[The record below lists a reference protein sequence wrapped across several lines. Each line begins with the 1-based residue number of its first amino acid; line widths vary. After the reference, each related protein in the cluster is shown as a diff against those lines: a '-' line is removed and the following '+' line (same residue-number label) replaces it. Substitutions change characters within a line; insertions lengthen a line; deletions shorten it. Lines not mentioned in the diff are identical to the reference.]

1 MKSRLVQWRDKLALV
16 AEVFAI
22 GRALDDGAITTA
34 QASNAIGRVGLRDD
48 LRHLDRGL
56 RVDSPVLRQGELVD
70 AR

>member
-1 MKSRLVQWRDKLALV
+1 MKSRLVQWRDQFALV

-22 GRALDDGAITTA
+22 GRALDDGVITAA

-56 RVDSPVLRQGELVD
+56 HDSPVLREGELVD